1 MALLAEYSIMI
12 NMRLLLTSFLLL
24 LILTPSLACAMPT
37 CADDKQQVEAKNQ
50 PCADRHSEHGKD
62 NKDSSTVNFVVDCM
76 GVDMQLADTT
86 SLDKPDFKTDV
97 VIYAFAADV
106 LNNPL
111 IQTKADTIRGP
122 PPDLLSRYETQPSII
137 LTTQRYR
144 I

>member
-1 MALLAEYSIMI
+1 
-12 NMRLLLTSFLLL
+12 MRNLVLGLLTLLM
-24 LILTPSLACAMPT
+24 LTPSLACAMPT
-37 CADDKQQVEAKNQ
+37 CADDKQQVETKNQ
-50 PCADRHSEHGKD
+50 PCADRHSEHGKN

-76 GVDMQLADTT
+76 GVDMQLADTA
-86 SLDKPDFKTDV
+86 SLDKPDFTTDV

-106 LNNPL
+106 VNNQL
-111 IQTKADTIRGP
+111 IQTEAGTIRGP